1 MSDIQKQFEQ
11 KLLEVKEAKMDFKP
25 NNNQLL
31 KLYGF
36 YKQATEGDIT
46 TECPSMMN
54 LKERAKWNAWNS
66 IKGMDKET
74 AMKGYLKVFEE

>member
-1 MSDIQKQFEQ
+1 MSEIQKQFEQ

-25 NNNQLL
+25 NNTQLL

-36 YKQATEGDIT
+36 YKQATEGDVN

-54 LKERAKWNAWNS
+54 LKERAKWNAWNAVKS
-66 IKGMDKET
+66 MDKET
-74 AMKGYLKVFEE
+74 AMKNYLKVFEE